1 MMATLALGCDNTS
14 QSQVMDTSF
23 QKEMEL
29 LANEHDLNAML
40 SRGGEGIVDW
50 QLSREFAQLA
60 LEDFISAGDFPASAT
75 LWEIP
80 IAIYDAQGE
89 VRYYEFRVM
98 DGQQVIAAIAGNARE
113 NLGGPIARV
122 FPMDGYMEGLNQLYL
137 TGALDKDD
145 IPRIVDD
152 DYPSH
157 AVASVSVSR
166 GGSVEFQQVLDPTTG
181 KEAGEMAK
189 VLTAEEL
196 LHQYPELASQMDS
209 AAMEA
214 QLASWR
220 EETAQLWDMAKANKG
235 SLGSMAFRG
244 SSRSTPRMS
253 VDETRIQEANQYA
266 QTIAMTSSEKL
277 YYVHNGKVSYKNCG
291 PTAAGFLL
299 DFIHGNNLQILSTWN
314 NLSWSSRVTSLES
327 KMGIV
332 TSGVFKGAT
341 WPWNLG
347 NAVASY
353 SNYKVT
359 LALGVVPNTC
369 INNNLP
375 GINLRGVSALS
386 QLTDGLHYRNVVAYD
401 EKGWW
406 IFKWSYIK
414 IHDGNNI
421 DSGWETYNPL
431 YHFFSFNLLRK

>member
-1 MMATLALGCDNTS
+1 MRGFTTITAVSLVMAAFVLGCGNATRQQD
-14 QSQVMDTSF
+14 MDTSLRR
-23 QKEMEL
+23 EMEL
-29 LANEHDLNAML
+29 LASEHDLNAML

-80 IAIYDAQGE
+80 IAIYDAEGT

-98 DGQQVIAAIAGNARE
+98 DGERVVAAIAGNARE
-113 NLGGPIARV
+113 DLGGPIARV
-122 FPMDGYMEGLNQLYL
+122 FPMDGYMDELSQLYL

-166 GGSVEFQQVLDPTTG
+166 GGSVEFQRVLDPATG
-181 KEAGEMAK
+181 KDAGELAR
-189 VLTAEEL
+189 VLTAEEML
-196 LHQYPELASQMDS
+196 GQHPELAGQLDT
-209 AAMEA
+209 AAIESE
-214 QLASWR
+214 LAAWR
-220 EETAQLWDMAKANKG
+220 EETAQLWAMAKANKG

-244 SSRSTPRMS
+244 SSRSEPRKS
-253 VDETRIQEANQYA
+253 VDQGMIDKADP
-266 QTIAMTSSEKL
+266 TS
-277 YYVHNGKVSYKNCG
+277 YNYCG
-291 PTAAGFLL
+291 PTSAGFLL
-299 DFIHGNNLQILSTWN
+299 DFIHENGLQNLETWN
-314 NLSWSSRVTSLES
+314 NLSWSSRVNTLES
-327 KMGIV
+327 KMGII
-332 TSGVFKGAT
+332 TSGVFTGAT

-375 GINLRGVSALS
+375 GINLRGVSGLS
-386 QLTDGLHYRNVVAYD
+386 QLTGGLHYRNVVAYD

-414 IHDGNNI
+414 VIDGNGYDN
-421 DSGWETYNPL
+421 GWETYNPF
-431 YHFFSFNLLRK
+431 YHFFSFNLMHK

>member
-1 MMATLALGCDNTS
+1 MCRN
-14 QSQVMDTSF
+14 
-23 QKEMEL
+23 
-29 LANEHDLNAML
+29 
-40 SRGGEGIVDW
+40 R
-50 QLSREFAQLA
+50 
-60 LEDFISAGDFPASAT
+60 ISVT
-75 LWEIP
+75 
-80 IAIYDAQGE
+80 
-89 VRYYEFRVM
+89 
-98 DGQQVIAAIAGNARE
+98 AA
-113 NLGGPIARV
+113 
-122 FPMDGYMEGLNQLYL
+122 
-137 TGALDKDD
+137 
-145 IPRIVDD
+145 
-152 DYPSH
+152 
-157 AVASVSVSR
+157 
-166 GGSVEFQQVLDPTTG
+166 
-181 KEAGEMAK
+181 
-189 VLTAEEL
+189 
-196 LHQYPELASQMDS
+196 
-209 AAMEA
+209 
-214 QLASWR
+214 
-220 EETAQLWDMAKANKG
+220 
-235 SLGSMAFRG
+235 
-244 SSRSTPRMS
+244 
-253 VDETRIQEANQYA
+253 
-266 QTIAMTSSEKL
+266 
-277 YYVHNGKVSYKNCG
+277 
-291 PTAAGFLL
+291 TAAGFLL